1 MKTTRKITNR
11 RELRTGVLRS
21 FTFLSIA
28 GGTGIYTR
36 FCGKRNTSTFH
47 ASKVR
52 VWSLIIARA
61 RVCVRFTIIKKI
73 KKRLIMSRGRLNCG
87 FSFRYRIRNPS
98 PPLRSRLEN
107 RARQIAFKSANDRA
121 ITFDRSLLSRGR
133 DSFFPFM
140 NEGGTPRRRNL
151 EVLGELETPRT
162 YISYARVFSRAFFPF
177 SLFFLLSLLLFSL
190 FQIALKINWHPGA
203 RSG

>member
-73 KKRLIMSRGRLNCG
+73 KKHLIMSRGRLNCG

-121 ITFDRSLLSRGR
+121 ITNFRSKPPLSRPRFFFSIHERGR
-133 DSFFPFM
+133 HATKKKPRGTRRIRNAKDVYFLCARFLACIFPF
-140 NEGGTPRRRNL
+140 
-151 EVLGELETPRT
+151 
-162 YISYARVFSRAFFPF
+162 F
-177 SLFFLLSLLLFSL
+177 SLFSSFSSPLFS
-190 FQIALKINWHPGA
+190 FSN
-203 RSG
+203 RTED